1 MSNLRTVD
9 ALENQIR
16 GSMLDSYYTDRFDI
30 LYDLFKITDTFKGV
44 MLAGFDRESAVVT
57 IEDSPTIMLTIFY
70 TRGNLVRETNQ
81 GYTVYRVLRVRK
93 RVGVI

>member
-1 MSNLRTVD
+1 MRDLGTVN

-16 GSMLDSYYTDRFDI
+16 ETMLDTYYTGRFDI
-30 LYDLFKITDTFKGV
+30 LYDLLKITSTFKGV
-44 MLAGFDRESAVVT
+44 AVAVFDRESAVVT
-57 IEDSPTIMLTIFY
+57 IKDSPTIMLTIFY
-70 TRGNLVRETNQ
+70 TRGNLVRETTQ